1 MVDHTTLKAG
11 GNRCTEAALGRW
23 PEILPALTGIDPA
36 LLDGKPH
43 GCPICREGTDRFT
56 FDNRDGRGTWI
67 CRQCPARAGKDAG
80 AGDGMALLQAIK
92 GWGFRQAVQ
101 EIERHLGLASQPAGN
116 GCRPLPSASAP
127 TQASAPPAALPA
139 VPQGLIQL
147 LRLPNGAPDVVLL
160 EQPGPI
166 VQLRVGED
174 LVEHFRE
181 AVYRYGPTQ
190 EVWRLMPVAGGK
202 KLFQARFVAS
212 GRWIAKQGPVPWQL
226 WRGNEAIAAVRANPG
241 HWLLETEGEKAA
253 EIAREGGLAA
263 VSQPGHAHKLDQI
276 QPRYAA
282 LVAAGVGGVVFLADM
297 DMTGLKRAQAALDA
311 AAAEGL
317 PLVVLPGSK
326 VWPTLPEGGSID
338 DAPGTPADR
347 VAALEEAVSLIDP
360 AEWAGIWAKWRQ
372 AMGLPA
378 SEPEAVVVAAAAASD
393 GAIHMASTYADL
405 QKSEQVG
412 APPIDKWESA
422 IRSMLNP
429 EHPNHEKNTIRR
441 QIRAATLAAELSLR
455 VSPTQARER
464 IQQIQR
470 AMLNGD
476 TPKGTAG
483 GDKARITEKQWL
495 VDGLIAKGCLTGIA
509 AFNKVGKTK
518 MAARLAADLIFGRS
532 FLGRFPVAPGHHRIV
547 LWWVDQPAADSAAYL
562 RAVNLMKPDGTLHP
576 QIVSLYTEEDD
587 LAWDDAGADLLLE
600 HAGKEPGLVL
610 ITDSFFHSIQR
621 IYGSDQEPEAGGALI
636 DIQTLL
642 APYGV
647 THICLFHSPKDTGPN
662 GIQAIRGHGSA
673 GGAVSACIS
682 LHFMEKRCPMKKIW
696 IADKDNPHRRM
707 VVEGRAPFQDLLIR
721 GDWAD
726 GTFKVI
732 GEYQKAIAELLA
744 DEGKAQAL
752 DGLTDARRQVVEVIG
767 GTSGVDGAT
776 LLQIAQGVHGTSE
789 PTHRQKET
797 IRHQCLAMVK
807 HGLLRRK
814 DLHGRTFFSIAP
826 GVLTG

>member
-1 MVDHTTLKAG
+1 MAESTTSKPGVINWALADHFLNLLGKNGDARLRAFPHKETPEEVRNRLGARKIQRDRSQVQQAQVAGLGVYVVINNGGDTKASIVSCPAYFAEFDGLNEDEQKRKVSSSGLPKPSLVVRTG
-11 GNRCTEAALGRW
+11 GGSLHFYW
-23 PEILPALTGIDPA
+23 LLDQPFKDPA
-36 LLDGKPH
+36 QWQLDQK
-43 GCPICREGTDRFT
+43 RL
-56 FDNRDGRGTWI
+56 
-67 CRQCPARAGKDAG
+67 AA
-80 AGDGMALLQAIK
+80 
-92 GWGFRQAVQ
+92 
-101 EIERHLGLASQPAGN
+101 HLGSDPSINDPSRVMRLPGCWYMGADQKPVALVEIAYGPGVRYSRGQIVACLPPEPVAAPLLATAATKPA
-116 GCRPLPSASAP
+116 
-127 TQASAPPAALPA
+127 APPAA
-139 VPQGLIQL
+139 VPRGMRVPLEEFITKAHAELIQQGSAKGANNDDGL
-147 LRLPNGAPDVVLL
+147 ELALDLVGCEEWLQARGVTAEPSARDLFEAYINQSAANFGRGFDRKAALDRFEGAPTKTTGPSTPELKL
-160 EQPGPI
+160 EDRLTYHRRQSLRSTGVAAPGFPKSGD
-166 VQLRVGED
+166 QL
-174 LVEHFRE
+174 
-181 AVYRYGPTQ
+181 PS
-190 EVWRLMPVAGGK
+190 AGTP
-202 KLFQARFVAS
+202 L
-212 GRWIAKQGPVPWQL
+212 
-226 WRGNEAIAAVRANPG
+226 
-241 HWLLETEGEKAA
+241 GEKA
-253 EIAREGGLAA
+253 
-263 VSQPGHAHKLDQI
+263 
-276 QPRYAA
+276 
-282 LVAAGVGGVVFLADM
+282 
-297 DMTGLKRAQAALDA
+297 
-311 AAAEGL
+311 
-317 PLVVLPGSK
+317 
-326 VWPTLPEGGSID
+326 
-338 DAPGTPADR
+338 
-347 VAALEEAVSLIDP
+347 
-360 AEWAGIWAKWRQ
+360 
-372 AMGLPA
+372 
-378 SEPEAVVVAAAAASD
+378 
-393 GAIHMASTYADL
+393 
-405 QKSEQVG
+405 EQVG
-412 APPIDKWESA
+412 SPPIDKWESA

-455 VSPTQARER
+455 VSPAQARQR
-464 IQQIQR
+464 ILQIQR
-470 AMLNGD
+470 AMLTGGAS
-476 TPKGTAG
+476 KGTAG
-483 GDKARITEKQWL
+483 GERARITEKEWL

-518 MAARLAADLIFGRS
+518 MAARLAADLIFGRP

-562 RAVNLMKPDGTLHP
+562 RAVGLMKPDGTLHP

-721 GDWAD
+721 GDWAA

-732 GEYQKAIAELLA
+732 GEYQKAIAQLLA
-744 DEGKAQAL
+744 DEGKARAV
-752 DGLTDARRQVVEVIG
+752 DGLTDAHRQVLEVIG

-789 PTHRQKET
+789 PTHSQKET

-807 HGLLRRK
+807 DGLLRKR
-814 DLHGRTFFSIAP
+814 DLHGRTFFSVAP

>member
-1 MVDHTTLKAG
+1 MAAHTTLKAG
-11 GNRCTEAALGRW
+11 GNRCTEAARDRW
-23 PEILPALTGIDPA
+23 PEILAALTEIDPA

-43 GCPICREGTDRFT
+43 GCPICREGGDRFT

-92 GWGFRQAVQ
+92 GWSFHQAAQ

-116 GCRPLPSASAP
+116 GCGPLPPVSAP
-127 TQASAPPAALPA
+127 TQAPAPPAALPA
-139 VPQGLIQL
+139 VHQGAIRL
-147 LRLPNGAPDVVLL
+147 LRLPRPASSVVRIKPD
-160 EQPGPI
+160 GPI
-166 VQLRVGED
+166 VVLKEGSYIC
-174 LVEHFRE
+174 E
-181 AVYRYGPTQ
+181 AVYRYSASQ
-190 EVWRLMPVAGGK
+190 EVHRLMPAAGGK
-202 KLFQARFVAS
+202 KRFSVRS
-212 GRWIAKQGPVPWQL
+212 KEGGRLIPGQSPDPWQL
-226 WRGNEAIAAVRANPG
+226 WRQDEVLAAAKASPVS
-241 HWLLETEGEKAA
+241 WVLETEGEKAA
-253 EIAREGGLAA
+253 EIAREGGL
-263 VSQPGHAHKLDQI
+263 VSTSQPGHAHKLDQI
-276 QPRYAA
+276 QRRYAA

-317 PLVVLPGSK
+317 PLVVLPASK

-347 VAALEEAVSLIDP
+347 VAALEKAVSLIDP
-360 AEWAGIWAKWRQ
+360 SEWGGIWAKWRQ

-378 SEPEAVVVAAAAASD
+378 SEPEAVVVAAAAD

-682 LHFMEKRCPMKKIW
+682 LHFIEKRCPMKKIW

-789 PTHRQKET
+789 PTHSQKET

-807 HGLLRRK
+807 DGLLRKR
-814 DLHGRTFFSIAP
+814 DLHGRTFFSVAP